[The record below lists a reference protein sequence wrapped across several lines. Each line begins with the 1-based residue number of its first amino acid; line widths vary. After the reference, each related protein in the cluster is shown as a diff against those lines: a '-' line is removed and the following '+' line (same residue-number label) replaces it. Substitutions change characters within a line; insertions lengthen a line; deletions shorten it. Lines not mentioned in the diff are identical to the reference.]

1 MRYLLDVSSL
11 LALLWENHLSH
22 ARAQAWARGEEL
34 AVCPITEL
42 GFLRISTQSFGA
54 DMDDA
59 RQSLSAW
66 LQKRRPN
73 FIPCDERALAGRKA
87 PTGGK
92 TTDFY
97 LAHLAEVHGMKLAT
111 LDENIAHHAAFV
123 IPKSPSLAAS
133 PPPATPTLPRPP
145 SST

>member
-1 MRYLLDVSSL
+1 MTYQMDVSSL
-11 LALLWENHLSH
+11 LALLWENHVSH
-22 ARAQAWARGEEL
+22 ARVRAWEGGEQL
-34 AVCPITEL
+34 AVCPIAEL

-54 DMDDA
+54 DMEDA

-66 LQKRRPN
+66 LRKRRPN

-97 LAHLAEVHGMKLAT
+97 LAHLAEAHGMKLAT

-123 IPKSPSLAAS
+123 IPKPPSLTAS
-133 PPPATPTLPRPP
+133 PP
-145 SST
+145 SS

>member
-1 MRYLLDVSSL
+1 MTYLLDVSSL
-11 LALLWENHLSH
+11 LALLWENHVSH
-22 ARAQAWARGEEL
+22 ARVRSWAKDEDL

-42 GFLRISTQSFGA
+42 GFLRISTQNFGA

-66 LQKRRPN
+66 LLKRRPG

-97 LAHLAEVHGMKLAT
+97 LAHLAEAHGMMLGT
-111 LDENIAHHAAFV
+111 LDENIAHQAAFV
-123 IPKSPSLAAS
+123 IPQPPSLASS
-133 PPPATPTLPRPP
+133 PP
-145 SST
+145 ST

>member
-1 MRYLLDVSSL
+1 MKYLLDVSSV

-22 ARAQAWARGEEL
+22 ARVQAWARKEEL

-73 FIPCDERALAGRKA
+73 FIPVTIGHSPDGKRPPAGRRPISTWHISRR
-87 PTGGK
+87 PT
-92 TTDFY
+92 
-97 LAHLAEVHGMKLAT
+97 E
-111 LDENIAHHAAFV
+111 
-123 IPKSPSLAAS
+123 
-133 PPPATPTLPRPP
+133 
-145 SST
+145 

>member
-1 MRYLLDVSSL
+1 MRYLLDVSSV

-22 ARAQAWARGEEL
+22 ARVQAWARKEEL

-73 FIPCDERALAGRKA
+73 FIPCDNRALAGRKA

-97 LAHLAEVHGMKLAT
+97 LAHLAEAHGMKLAT
-111 LDENIAHHAAFV
+111 LDENIAHKAVFV
-123 IPKSPSLAAS
+123 IPKPPSLAAS
-133 PPPATPTLPRPP
+133 LPPSAPTPPRPP
-145 SST
+145 SSA

>member
-1 MRYLLDVSSL
+1 MTYLLDVSSL
-11 LALLWENHLSH
+11 LALLWENHVSH
-22 ARAQAWARGEEL
+22 ARVQSWAKDEEL
-34 AVCPITEL
+34 AVCPIAEL

-66 LQKRRPN
+66 LHKRRPS
-73 FIPCDERALAGRKA
+73 FIPCDERVLAGRKA

-97 LAHLAEVHGMKLAT
+97 LAHLAEAHGMRLAT
-111 LDENIAHHAAFV
+111 LDENIAHQAAFV
-123 IPKSPSLAAS
+123 IPKPLSPAGS
-133 PPPATPTLPRPP
+133 PP
-145 SST
+145 ST

>member
-22 ARAQAWARGEEL
+22 ARVQTWERAEEL

-66 LQKRRPN
+66 LHKRRPK
-73 FIPCDERALAGRKA
+73 FIPCDEPALAGQKA

-97 LAHLAEVHGMKLAT
+97 LAHLAKAHGMKLAT
-111 LDENIAHHAAFV
+111 LDENIAHEAVFV
-123 IPKSPSLAAS
+123 IPKA
-133 PPPATPTLPRPP
+133 PTVSSTPP
-145 SST
+145 SSGPRRPRTPSST

>member
-1 MRYLLDVSSL
+1 MSYLLDVSSL

-22 ARAQAWARGEEL
+22 ARVQTWARAEEL

-66 LQKRRPN
+66 LMLNRKEYGTPRRGGIWRLGPSRRRR
-73 FIPCDERALAGRKA
+73 IRGKKGERVSVALPLAPREACPVEFGR
-87 PTGGK
+87 
-92 TTDFY
+92 
-97 LAHLAEVHGMKLAT
+97 
-111 LDENIAHHAAFV
+111 
-123 IPKSPSLAAS
+123 
-133 PPPATPTLPRPP
+133 
-145 SST
+145 